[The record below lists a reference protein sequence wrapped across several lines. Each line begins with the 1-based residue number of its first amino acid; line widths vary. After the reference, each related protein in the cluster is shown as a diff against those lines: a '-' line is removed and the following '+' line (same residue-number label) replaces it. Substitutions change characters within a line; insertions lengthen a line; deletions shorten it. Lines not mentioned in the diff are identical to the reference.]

1 MTPCHAVEILLTRPA
16 DPSELRYVRSSSRLA
31 VNADRTRLMAVQSAP
46 SPGTALH
53 LLRRQLE
60 THLPIDVLSTH
71 YPDQHGQVLL
81 NVALDR
87 TALRTL
93 RRDAAARGQHPGDVL
108 RQHVTIA
115 LARQEERHARQL
127 KERLTPLLTDH
138 TPEEVLAGAAALL
151 QARQGHGPLA
161 AP

>member
-1 MTPCHAVEILLTRPA
+1 MTPCHAVEIRLTRPA
-16 DPSELRYVRSSSRLA
+16 DPSELRYVRSSRLA
-31 VNADRTRLMAVQSAP
+31 VNADRTRLMAVQRAP

-53 LLRRQLE
+53 LLRRQLGSR
-60 THLPIDVLSTH
+60 LPVDVLSTH

-87 TALRTL
+87 TAGRAL

-108 RQHVTIA
+108 RQHVTIS
-115 LARQEERHARQL
+115 LAREEERRARRL
-127 KERLTPLLTDH
+127 KERLAPLLTDH

-151 QARQGHGPLA
+151 YGRQGHGSLA

>member
-16 DPSELRYVRSSSRLA
+16 DPSELRYVRSSRLA
-31 VNADRTRLMAVQSAP
+31 VNADRTRLMAVQHAP
-46 SPGTALH
+46 SPGAALH
-53 LLRRQLE
+53 LLRRRLD
-60 THLPIDVLSTH
+60 THLPLDALSTH

-87 TALRTL
+87 TAGRAL
-93 RRDAAARGQHPGDVL
+93 RRDAAARRQRPGDVL

-115 LARQEERHARQL
+115 LAREKERRARRL
-127 KERLTPLLTDH
+127 TERLTPLLTDH

-151 QARQGHGPLA
+151 LGRQGHCPPA